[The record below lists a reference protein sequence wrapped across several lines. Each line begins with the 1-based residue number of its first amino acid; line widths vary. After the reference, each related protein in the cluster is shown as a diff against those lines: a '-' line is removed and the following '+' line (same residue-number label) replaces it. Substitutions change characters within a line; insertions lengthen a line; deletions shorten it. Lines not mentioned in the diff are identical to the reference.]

1 MNMPGEIS
9 PVRPVRETLQ
19 DRVGRKYK
27 DTINEKVA
35 QNVGGKNSQTVLG
48 YQQNQEEQARF
59 KELMR
64 EKKEKQVDKNLVGF
78 IAETQAK
85 AINQQKASAQVAQPV
100 AIK

>member
-1 MNMPGEIS
+1 
-9 PVRPVRETLQ
+9 
-19 DRVGRKYK
+19 
-27 DTINEKVA
+27 
-35 QNVGGKNSQTVLG
+35 
-48 YQQNQEEQARF
+48 
-59 KELMR
+59 MR

>member
-1 MNMPGEIS
+1 M
-9 PVRPVRETLQ
+9 
-19 DRVGRKYK
+19 K
-27 DTINEKVA
+27 
-35 QNVGGKNSQTVLG
+35 
-48 YQQNQEEQARF
+48 
-59 KELMR
+59 